1 MKLKILSTRI
11 FLFLLFVWF
20 FESDSYS
27 QKFTIETNQRQGQW
41 KFGEHNDINAVLN
54 SPDEIYKP
62 RNSIATYKIDINKRT
77 MNVVNS
83 IYEYPGLVIEGLRIS
98 RHQNIT
104 I

>member
-1 MKLKILSTRI
+1 MRLKILSSRI

-41 KFGEHNDINAVLN
+41 KFGEHEDINAVLN

-62 RNSIATYKIDINKRT
+62 RHSISTYKIDINKRT

-83 IYEYPGLVIEGLRIS
+83 IYEFTTLCFVLYMTRNIS
-98 RHQNIT
+98 
-104 I
+104 